1 MNLLTNVFYLIS
13 TALLIPVM
21 LVLLSSLFQVLLLLG
36 QTLREL
42 LARCRHAPS
51 LAEYG
56 EALSRREA
64 TLPALSVG
72 GLLPQT
78 LRRLNQAAG
87 DALLVEKLA
96 SDAEIVWRDEV
107 ERIGALA
114 RRGPALGLMGTLIP
128 LGPALVGLA
137 AGNLQMMSENLVIAF
152 ATTVIGLLVGTLA
165 GAVVAAKRRW
175 YRADAALLAFAA
187 GRVLQ
192 RETAPQT
199 LRFAR
204 TMEADRLANRL
215 LDPRHRPLPATTD
228 PSLPTGTCNPRRS
241 PDMFTNPIGQRRS
254 APLDFDD
261 ESAIDPTA
269 GMANLFDVAMVF
281 AVALMVALV
290 SYLQLPALLQQ
301 KDYTVITNPGQ
312 PDMEIL
318 VKEGEE
324 IRHYEATD
332 QTGFGQGELLGQA
345 YRLPDGRVV
354 YVPAENAAKVD
365 SVGEMAEP

>member
-1 MNLLTNVFYLIS
+1 MGKKAIMNLLTNIFYLIS

-21 LVLLSSLFQVLLLLG
+21 LVLLGSLFQVLLLLG

-42 LARCRHAPS
+42 LARCRNSPS

-64 TLPALSVG
+64 TLPALAAG

-78 LRRLNQAAG
+78 LRRLDQAAG

-96 SDAEIVWRDEV
+96 SDAEIAWRDEV

-152 ATTVIGLLVGTLA
+152 ATTVVGLLVGTLA
-165 GAVVAAKRRW
+165 GAAVAVKKRW

-192 RETAPQT
+192 REATPQDTA
-199 LRFAR
+199 AR
-204 TMEADRLANRL
+204 ANHGRPIAWRTGRS
-215 LDPRHRPLPATTD
+215 PRGTRSCRQQRIQAGQPTPATCGGFLTCLPIRSD
-228 PSLPTGTCNPRRS
+228 DDVRRRLISTTNPPSIPRPAWPTCSTWRWSLPWP
-241 PDMFTNPIGQRRS
+241 
-254 APLDFDD
+254 
-261 ESAIDPTA
+261 
-269 GMANLFDVAMVF
+269 
-281 AVALMVALV
+281 
-290 SYLQLPALLQQ
+290 
-301 KDYTVITNPGQ
+301 
-312 PDMEIL
+312 
-318 VKEGEE
+318 
-324 IRHYEATD
+324 
-332 QTGFGQGELLGQA
+332 
-345 YRLPDGRVV
+345 
-354 YVPAENAAKVD
+354 
-365 SVGEMAEP
+365 

>member
-21 LVLLSSLFQVLLLLG
+21 LVLLGSLFQVLLLLG

-42 LARCRHAPS
+42 LARCRNAPS

-56 EALSRREA
+56 EALSRRKA
-64 TLPALSVG
+64 TLPALPLG

-78 LRRLNQAAG
+78 LRRLDQAAG

-165 GAVVAAKRRW
+165 GATVAAKKRW

-187 GRVLQ
+187 GRILQ
-192 RETAPQT
+192 REAAPKDTAV
-199 LRFAR
+199 R
-204 TMEADRLANRL
+204 EKD
-215 LDPRHRPLPATTD
+215 
-228 PSLPTGTCNPRRS
+228 GGRS
-241 PDMFTNPIGQRRS
+241 PGEPAAHPA
-254 APLDFDD
+254 AP
-261 ESAIDPTA
+261 APA
-269 GMANLFDVAMVF
+269 GNNGSKPAHRH
-281 AVALMVALV
+281 
-290 SYLQLPALLQQ
+290 LQ
-301 KDYTVITNPGQ
+301 
-312 PDMEIL
+312 
-318 VKEGEE
+318 
-324 IRHYEATD
+324 
-332 QTGFGQGELLGQA
+332 
-345 YRLPDGRVV
+345 
-354 YVPAENAAKVD
+354 PAEV
-365 SVGEMAEP
+365 S